1 LSEYENR
8 VILEEE
14 KEGDHA
20 KRTRFYGAMVD
31 SEYLMKGSG
40 YEELP
45 DVYIF
50 YISETDIWGLGHMEY
65 PVKKKFDNT
74 EIEYE
79 DGLHVIYI
87 NAAVDD
93 GSEKAELMK
102 YFRTTDPNDTSQGKL
117 SERIHYLKSEDGGK
131 EIMDAV
137 SEEIYGIGREEGR
150 EEGRMQTLISKV
162 CKKTKKGNTPEEIAD
177 MLEEE
182 VPDIKVIYDVAQ
194 KHAPDYNERAIYEEL
209 IPIWSVHEKPKYHV

>member
-14 KEGDHA
+14 KREDHA

-79 DGLHVIYI
+79 DGLHIIYI

-102 YFRTTDPNDTSQGKL
+102 YFRTTDPDDMSQGEL
-117 SERIHYLKSEDGGK
+117 SKRIHYLKSEDGGK
-131 EIMDAV
+131 EI
-137 SEEIYGIGREEGR
+137 ILRI
-150 EEGRMQTLISKV
+150 
-162 CKKTKKGNTPEEIAD
+162 C
-177 MLEEE
+177 
-182 VPDIKVIYDVAQ
+182 
-194 KHAPDYNERAIYEEL
+194 
-209 IPIWSVHEKPKYHV
+209 